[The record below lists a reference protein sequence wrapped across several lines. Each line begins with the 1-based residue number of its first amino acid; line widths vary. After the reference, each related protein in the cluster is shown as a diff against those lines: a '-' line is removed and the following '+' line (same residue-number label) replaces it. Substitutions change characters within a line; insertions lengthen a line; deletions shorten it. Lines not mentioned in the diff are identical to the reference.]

1 MLLFYKAPCDLCFIG
16 VSDAYIILCDVG
28 RETSQHYS
36 VALFLML
43 RTVALAWI
51 IPIIFIIRSVISEP
65 FSASLLQTNDVKI
78 K

>member
-1 MLLFYKAPCDLCFIG
+1 MLLFFKALWDLCFKG
-16 VSDAYIILCDVG
+16 VSDTYIIFCDVG

-51 IPIIFIIRSVISEP
+51 IPVISVIISVISEP
-65 FSASLLQTNDVKI
+65 FSASLWQTNDIKI